1 MGIHTQ
7 RSQQP
12 RASLTCD
19 SLESQLNV
27 LHFLQSTS
35 YNWQR
40 LHRSASPTDHIMSEL
55 KSGEPDN
62 RLSKGRSQTNHS
74 RRQFL
79 GLLGTSATA
88 GVRLSG
94 TARAQQTPVVA
105 MGTNYFDPIGLYV
118 EQGTTVQFEI
128 EAGSH
133 SATAYPDRIPAK
145 ATPFD
150 SGVISE
156 GGFEFTFDVPGTYDY
171 YCIPHQ
177 SMGMVGRI
185 VVGEPGGPAE
195 ATQIPDGDVPGSEAI
210 IEQRTVSIDEFGES
224 SGDAHGG
231 MMGSGSGMMNGRGLG
246 WMMLFPIGFV
256 ITVIGVVGGIVYWA
270 ARRGKFGTKREDSAM
285 TILREQYAQGEID
298 EEEFKRRRE
307 QLMNQE

>member
-1 MGIHTQ
+1 M
-7 RSQQP
+7 
-12 RASLTCD
+12 C
-19 SLESQLNV
+19 
-27 LHFLQSTS
+27 
-35 YNWQR
+35 
-40 LHRSASPTDHIMSEL
+40 EL

-62 RLSKGRSQTNHS
+62 RLSIGRPQTNHS

-79 GLLGTSATA
+79 GLLGTSAAA
-88 GVRLSG
+88 GVELSG
-94 TARAQQTPVVA
+94 TARAQETPVVA
-105 MGTNYFDPIGLYV
+105 MATNYFDPIGLYV
-118 EQGTTVQFEI
+118 EQGTTVRFEI

-133 SATAYPDRIPAK
+133 SATAYSDRVPAD

-156 GGFEFTFDVPGTYDY
+156 GEFEFTFDVPGTYDY

-185 VVGEPGGPAE
+185 VVGELGGPAE
-195 ATQIPDGDVPGSEAI
+195 ATQIPDGDVPDSEAI

-231 MMGSGSGMMNGRGLG
+231 MMDSGPGMMNGRGLG

-256 ITVIGVVGGIVYWA
+256 ITVIGLVGGIVYWA
-270 ARRGKFGTKREDSAM
+270 ARRGKFGTKRDDSALA
-285 TILREQYAQGEID
+285 TLREQYARGEID
-298 EEEFKRRRE
+298 EEEFKQRRE
-307 QLMNQE
+307 QLMNQG